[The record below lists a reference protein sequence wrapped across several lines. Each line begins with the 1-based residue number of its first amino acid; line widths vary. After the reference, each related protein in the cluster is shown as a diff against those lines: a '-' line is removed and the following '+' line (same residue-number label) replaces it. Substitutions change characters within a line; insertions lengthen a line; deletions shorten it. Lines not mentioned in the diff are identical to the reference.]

1 MRTAHKKS
9 LLTKKEDFLFFVS
22 STLLSRKKTE
32 ATRLCQPEKKE
43 AVHYV
48 FISSNVDKKQRLI
61 K

>member
-1 MRTAHKKS
+1 VLKKS
-9 LLTKKEDFLFFVS
+9 SSSKKEDTSSFVS

-32 ATRLCQPEKKE
+32 ATRPRQPEKKE

-48 FISSNVDKKQRLI
+48 FISSNVDKKRRLV